1 MRVSGT
7 VMGRAMPSGGLSA
20 IATELLVQRSF
31 GIVDRNWYL
40 CAEAE
45 PLWGT
50 SDEEFEAGAIVRE
63 AREEA
68 GFDLEDR
75 DFTWNNGR
83 PMRTVDKDRNR
94 REERSVFLFE
104 DLERMCGSQE
114 IAFFYG

>member
-1 MRVSGT
+1 MNLSLGVMDPIHVVCDAWMVSLWRSMRVSGT

-63 AREEA
+63 AQEEA

-83 PMRTVDKDRNR
+83 PMRTVDKDRN
-94 REERSVFLFE
+94 
-104 DLERMCGSQE
+104 
-114 IAFFYG
+114 